1 MTVSG
6 AAPPGVS
13 GRLLQAATLPVQVPP
28 NASPSWSSD
37 HRLAFTTR
45 RGVYVLELLPDA
57 SQPPHSL
64 TMEKT
69 FLPNP
74 TQPNPHQ
81 AVGVTEE
88 MVGPEEVMD
97 RVVAPGAAGGEVG
110 TCHHIREVDKL
121 FPAQLPAVQ
130 GGGLEPLHPST
141 LLRPLL
147 HLHLPAD
154 HPDRRLQTVPAPA
167 GG

>member
-1 MTVSG
+1 MV
-6 AAPPGVS
+6 V
-13 GRLLQAATLPVQVPP
+13 RLTPL
-28 NASPSWSSD
+28 
-37 HRLAFTTR
+37 
-45 RGVYVLELLPDA
+45 
-57 SQPPHSL
+57 
-64 TMEKT
+64 
-69 FLPNP
+69 
-74 TQPNPHQ
+74 Q

-130 GGGLEPLHPST
+130 GGGLEPLRPST

-167 GG
+167 GGEEVEHHSALQPATLLLLVG